1 MQSGLSLDI
10 KKYPDKV
17 LRNKCQI
24 VEEITENEIRIFERM
39 VSTMQ
44 YFRGIGLAAPQV
56 GISFQLIIAGVGNR
70 IVKLANP
77 QIIETKGRDKM
88 AEGCLSIPNI
98 RVEVKRPYEVVIEGM
113 NEKGKLTQIKAKGIL
128 ARVLQHEIDHLNGKL
143 IIDYMG
149 IFGKLKL
156 KLKG

>member
-98 RVEVKRPYEVVIEGM
+98 RVEVKRPYEVVIEGI
-113 NEKGKLTQIKAKGIL
+113 NEKGKLTQIKARGLL

>member
-17 LRNKCQI
+17 LRSKCQI